1 MWSRAFPEV
10 GMQLSELL
18 GCTVRDA
25 GSHEVGTVVDVRLN
39 VTGDLDDS
47 PSAPTLFGLIVSP
60 RTRSSYLGYER
71 SEVNRPMALAVWST
85 PDLPRPRAVDGRVNR
100 ESAPKP
106 LRPVVTALSWAQRRL
121 ALVTG

>member
-1 MWSRAFPEV
+1 
-10 GMQLSELL
+10 MQLSELL

-39 VTGDLDDS
+39 VAGDLDDS

-71 SEVNRPMALAVWST
+71 SEVNRPMALAAW
-85 PDLPRPRAVDGRVNR
+85 
-100 ESAPKP
+100 
-106 LRPVVTALSWAQRRL
+106 LRWRHRGTFL
-121 ALVTG
+121 ALWQDVGAVEPRVVRLRAGFHRYSPILRTD

>member
-1 MWSRAFPEV
+1 
-10 GMQLSELL
+10 MQLSEPL

-25 GSHEVGTVVDVRLN
+25 GSHEVGTVVDVRLD

-71 SEVNRPMALAVWST
+71 SEVNRPMALGAW
-85 PDLPRPRAVDGRVNR
+85 
-100 ESAPKP
+100 
-106 LRPVVTALSWAQRRL
+106 LRWRHRGTFL
-121 ALVTG
+121 ALWQDVGAVEPRVVRLRAGFHRYSPILRTN